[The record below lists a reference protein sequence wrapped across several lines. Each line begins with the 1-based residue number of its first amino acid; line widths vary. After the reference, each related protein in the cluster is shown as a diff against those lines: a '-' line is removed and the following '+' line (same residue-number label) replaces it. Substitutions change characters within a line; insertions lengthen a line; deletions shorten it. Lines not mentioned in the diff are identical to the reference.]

1 MKYLII
7 LGRNIEL
14 SVKEVESYLIRINN
28 PLLNYSINKNAI
40 LIEVKEKLNNI
51 IENLGGVIAIG
62 EILSSGEIEEI
73 TNDLS
78 GKELYSGQKNKFNYV
93 LWNYS
98 KEKIDEISIYLK
110 QKFRFEK
117 LKAIEKKLTGKVK
130 LQNGEIVDNLVSNL
144 IEEEYFLFSKD
155 DENYFGII
163 TQKCNYEELEKR
175 DMNKPVRRESL
186 SISPRLAKILIN
198 LSLIKKGETLVD
210 PFCGIG
216 VILQESL
223 IQNLKVIG
231 IDKDREAIKG
241 ANQNLSWAKFNRE
254 NYLLINND
262 SSSVNIE
269 KANVIAT
276 EPNLGDILKKI
287 PTKEKAQD
295 IQEGFENLMIQ
306 VLNNLK
312 NKISGKIVFTAPDI
326 RIGKKRISCNI
337 ERILE
342 RTKLKLVEGFPIKE
356 FRQGQI
362 VGREIFVLER

>member
-28 PLLNYSINKNAI
+28 PLMSYTVNKNAI
-40 LIEVKEKLNNI
+40 LIEVKDKLNNI
-51 IENLGGVIAIG
+51 IGNLGGVIAIG
-62 EILSSGEIEEI
+62 EILSSGKIEEI

-155 DENYFGII
+155 DENYFGKI

-198 LSLIKKGETLVD
+198 LSLIKKDETLVD

-241 ANQNLSWAKFNRE
+241 TNQNLSWAKFNRN

-269 KANVIAT
+269 KANAIAT

-312 NKISGKIVFTAPDI
+312 NKISGRIVFTAPDI

-342 RTKLKLVEGFPIKE
+342 RTRLRLVEGFPIKE

>member
-28 PLLNYSINKNAI
+28 PLLSYKINKNAI
-40 LIEVKEKLNNI
+40 LIEVKDKLNNI

-62 EILSSGEIEEI
+62 EILASGKIEEI

-78 GKELYSGQKNKFNYV
+78 GKELYLGQKNKFNYV

-117 LKAIEKKLTGKVK
+117 LKA
-130 LQNGEIVDNLVSNL
+130 
-144 IEEEYFLFSKD
+144 
-155 DENYFGII
+155 
-163 TQKCNYEELEKR
+163 
-175 DMNKPVRRESL
+175 
-186 SISPRLAKILIN
+186 
-198 LSLIKKGETLVD
+198 
-210 PFCGIG
+210 
-216 VILQESL
+216 
-223 IQNLKVIG
+223 IG

-287 PTKEKAQD
+287 PTKEKAQY
-295 IQEGFENLMIQ
+295 IQEGFEN
-306 VLNNLK
+306 
-312 NKISGKIVFTAPDI
+312 
-326 RIGKKRISCNI
+326 
-337 ERILE
+337 
-342 RTKLKLVEGFPIKE
+342 
-356 FRQGQI
+356 
-362 VGREIFVLER
+362 

>member
-28 PLLNYSINKNAI
+28 PLLSYKINKNAI
-40 LIEVKEKLNNI
+40 LIEVKDKLNNI

-62 EILSSGEIEEI
+62 EILASGKIEEI

-78 GKELYSGQKNKFNYV
+78 GKELYLGQKNKFNYV

-117 LKAIEKKLTGKVK
+117 LKAIEKKF
-130 LQNGEIVDNLVSNL
+130 
-144 IEEEYFLFSKD
+144 FLFSKD

-241 ANQNLSWAKFNRE
+241 ANQNLSWAKFNKE
-254 NYLLINND
+254 NYRLISND
-262 SSSVNIE
+262 SSSVNID
-269 KANVIAT
+269 KANAIAT
-276 EPNLGDILKKI
+276 EPDLGDILKKI
-287 PTKEKAQD
+287 PTKE
-295 IQEGFENLMIQ
+295 
-306 VLNNLK
+306 NN
-312 NKISGKIVFTAPDI
+312 
-326 RIGKKRISCNI
+326 
-337 ERILE
+337 
-342 RTKLKLVEGFPIKE
+342 
-356 FRQGQI
+356 
-362 VGREIFVLER
+362 

>member
-28 PLLNYSINKNAI
+28 PLLSYKINKNAI
-40 LIEVKEKLNNI
+40 LIEVKDKLNNI

-62 EILSSGEIEEI
+62 EILASGKIEEI

-78 GKELYSGQKNKFNYV
+78 GKELYLGQKNKFNYV

-231 IDKDREAIKG
+231 IDKDREAI
-241 ANQNLSWAKFNRE
+241 
-254 NYLLINND
+254 
-262 SSSVNIE
+262 E